1 MLGVRLAEGMPVSA
15 IPLESRTAAAA
26 LVGRGLLDGEA
37 LLGGRVQLTDAGRLL
52 ADGVVRELLG

>member
-1 MLGVRLAEGMPVSA
+1 
-15 IPLESRTAAAA
+15 

>member
-1 MLGVRLAEGMPVSA
+1 MPVSA